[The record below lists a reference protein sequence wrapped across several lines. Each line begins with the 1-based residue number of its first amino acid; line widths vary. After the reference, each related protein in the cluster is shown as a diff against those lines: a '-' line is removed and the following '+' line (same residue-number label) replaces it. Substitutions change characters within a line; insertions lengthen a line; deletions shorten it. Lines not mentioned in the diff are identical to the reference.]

1 MWLDWVSFFL
11 QDVEYMAS
19 LMADREKEINALKE
33 AESHSLKKEK
43 SWNELLEEVVC
54 LLDYGVTV

>member
-1 MWLDWVSFFL
+1 
-11 QDVEYMAS
+11 
-19 LMADREKEINALKE
+19 MADREKEANALKE

-54 LLDYGVTV
+54 LLDYGVFV